1 MKKKIA
7 ILGSTGSIGKSTLDV
22 VRKNKK
28 FFDVVFL
35 SANSNYKKLIQQAKE
50 FNVKNV
56 LIKNIK
62 FYEITKKNLKKNKY
76 KDYLTYLF
84 AYLFLLLFIFYSI
97 KDTLAAIEKTADKQY
112 QSQKLLNIVLKQCN
126 VLKEIEECKF
136 SKKKFYKV
144 QNNLIIFY
152 DTDGLHSSSSLSSIL
167 VI

>member
-1 MKKKIA
+1 M
-7 ILGSTGSIGKSTLDV
+7 
-22 VRKNKK
+22 
-28 FFDVVFL
+28 
-35 SANSNYKKLIQQAKE
+35 
-50 FNVKNV
+50 
-56 LIKNIK
+56 LIKN
-62 FYEITKKNLKKNKY
+62 FYNLYGGLSKTKKSLKKNKY
-76 KDYLTYLF
+76 KDFLTYLF

-152 DTDGLHSSSSLSSIL
+152 DANEKDFSSLESSIPYSQKSL
-167 VI
+167 FKIGRIHLLNKKNIKNNSVGEFV

>member
-1 MKKKIA
+1 M
-7 ILGSTGSIGKSTLDV
+7 
-22 VRKNKK
+22 
-28 FFDVVFL
+28 
-35 SANSNYKKLIQQAKE
+35 
-50 FNVKNV
+50 
-56 LIKNIK
+56 LIKN
-62 FYEITKKNLKKNKY
+62 FYNLYGGLSKTKKSLKKNKY

-112 QSQKLLNIVLKQCN
+112 QNQKLLNIVLKQCN

-152 DTDGLHSSSSLSSIL
+152 DANEKGFSSLELSIPYSQKSL
-167 VI
+167 FKIGRIHLLNKKILKITL

>member
-1 MKKKIA
+1 M
-7 ILGSTGSIGKSTLDV
+7 
-22 VRKNKK
+22 
-28 FFDVVFL
+28 
-35 SANSNYKKLIQQAKE
+35 
-50 FNVKNV
+50 
-56 LIKNIK
+56 LIKN
-62 FYEITKKNLKKNKY
+62 FYNLYGGLSKTKKSLKKNKY
-76 KDYLTYLF
+76 KDFLTYLF

-152 DTDGLHSSSSLSSIL
+152 DANEKGFSSLELSIPYSQKSL
-167 VI
+167 FKIGRIHLLNKKNIKNNFVGEFV

>member
-1 MKKKIA
+1 M
-7 ILGSTGSIGKSTLDV
+7 
-22 VRKNKK
+22 
-28 FFDVVFL
+28 
-35 SANSNYKKLIQQAKE
+35 
-50 FNVKNV
+50 
-56 LIKNIK
+56 LIKN
-62 FYEITKKNLKKNKY
+62 FYNLYGGLSKTKKSLKKNKY
-76 KDYLTYLF
+76 KDFLTYLF

-152 DTDGLHSSSSLSSIL
+152 DANEKGFSSLELSIPYSQKSL
-167 VI
+167 FKIGRIYLLNKKNIKNNSVGDFV

>member
-1 MKKKIA
+1 M
-7 ILGSTGSIGKSTLDV
+7 
-22 VRKNKK
+22 
-28 FFDVVFL
+28 
-35 SANSNYKKLIQQAKE
+35 
-50 FNVKNV
+50 
-56 LIKNIK
+56 LIKN
-62 FYEITKKNLKKNKY
+62 FYNLYGGLSKTKKSLKKNKY
-76 KDYLTYLF
+76 KDFLTYLF

-152 DTDGLHSSSSLSSIL
+152 DANEKDFSSLESLISYSQKSFFKIGRIHL
-167 VI
+167 LNKKNIKNNSVGEFV

>member
-1 MKKKIA
+1 M
-7 ILGSTGSIGKSTLDV
+7 
-22 VRKNKK
+22 
-28 FFDVVFL
+28 
-35 SANSNYKKLIQQAKE
+35 
-50 FNVKNV
+50 
-56 LIKNIK
+56 LIKN
-62 FYEITKKNLKKNKY
+62 FYNLYGGLSKTKKSLKKNRY

-112 QSQKLLNIVLKQCN
+112 QNQKVLNIVLKQCN

-152 DTDGLHSSSSLSSIL
+152 DANEKVFSSLELSIPYSQTSL
-167 VI
+167 FKIGRIHLLNKKNIKNNFVGVVV